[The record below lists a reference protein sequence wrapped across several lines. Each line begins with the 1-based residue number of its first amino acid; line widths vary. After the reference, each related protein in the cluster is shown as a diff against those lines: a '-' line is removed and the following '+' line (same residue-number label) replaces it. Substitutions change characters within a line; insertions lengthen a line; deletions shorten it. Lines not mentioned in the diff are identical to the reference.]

1 VGGSFFGGAVI
12 GRILIVVPHTNHA
25 RNDNGWAYH
34 IGFGGL
40 DHGYNEAHYR
50 MLLQSD
56 AARSEQLLNQAQ
68 QHVQS
73 RWRKDQQLAAKNQDG
88 ADEQQEQSE
97 TMPDLTTTYLG
108 LQLKNPLVASA
119 SPLSKKVELVQ
130 QLEEAGAS
138 AVVLY
143 SLFEEQITHE
153 SRALDHYLT
162 HGAESYA
169 EALSYFPD
177 LDHYNLEPDSYL
189 EHIQQ
194 VKRAVDIP
202 VIGSLNGISP
212 GGWVEYARKIE
223 QAGADAL
230 ELNIYYLP
238 TDVSVGS
245 AELEEIYITL
255 LRDIR
260 LQVRIPIAVKLS
272 PFFTALPYMA
282 RRLVQAG
289 ADGLVLFNR
298 FYQPDFNLE
307 TLEVVP
313 NLTLSSSHDLRL
325 PLRWIAILYG
335 QIEADFALTSGVHTA
350 EDVLKAIMA
359 GANVA
364 MLTSELLANGIW
376 RLHDILDDLRTWMD
390 RHEYESIAQMRGSMS
405 QRAVAEPAAFERA
418 NYMKALN
425 SFDQRLP

>member
-1 VGGSFFGGAVI
+1 
-12 GRILIVVPHTNHA
+12 
-25 RNDNGWAYH
+25 
-34 IGFGGL
+34 
-40 DHGYNEAHYR
+40 
-50 MLLQSD
+50 
-56 AARSEQLLNQAQ
+56 
-68 QHVQS
+68 
-73 RWRKDQQLAAKNQDG
+73 
-88 ADEQQEQSE
+88 
-97 TMPDLTTTYLG
+97 MPDLTTTYLG

-130 QLEEAGAS
+130 RLEEAGAA

-153 SRALDHYLT
+153 SRTLDHYLT
-162 HGAESYA
+162 HGTESYA

-189 EHIQQ
+189 EHVRR

-212 GGWVEYARKIE
+212 GGWVEYAHKIE

-230 ELNIYYLP
+230 ELNLYYLP
-238 TDVSVGS
+238 ADVSLSS

-255 LRDIR
+255 LHDIR

-298 FYQPDFNLE
+298 FYQPDFDLE

-325 PLRWIAILYG
+325 PLHWIAMLYG
-335 QIEADFALTSGVHTA
+335 RIEADFALTSGVHTA
-350 EDVLKAIMA
+350 EDVLKAMMA

-364 MLTSELLANGIW
+364 MLTSELLARGIW
-376 RLHDILDDLRTWMD
+376 RLQDILDDLRAWMEA
-390 RHEYESIAQMRGSMS
+390 HEYESISQMRGSMS
-405 QRAVAEPAAFERA
+405 QRAVTEPAAFERA
-418 NYMKALN
+418 NYMIALN
-425 SFDQRLP
+425 SFDARL

>member
-1 VGGSFFGGAVI
+1 
-12 GRILIVVPHTNHA
+12 
-25 RNDNGWAYH
+25 
-34 IGFGGL
+34 
-40 DHGYNEAHYR
+40 
-50 MLLQSD
+50 
-56 AARSEQLLNQAQ
+56 
-68 QHVQS
+68 
-73 RWRKDQQLAAKNQDG
+73 
-88 ADEQQEQSE
+88 
-97 TMPDLTTTYLG
+97 MPDLTTTYLG
-108 LQLKNPLVASA
+108 LRLKNPLVASA

-245 AELEEIYITL
+245 AELEEIYIVL

-335 QIEADFALTSGVHTA
+335 KIEADFALTSGVHTA

-390 RHEYESIAQMRGSMS
+390 RHEYESITQMRGSMS